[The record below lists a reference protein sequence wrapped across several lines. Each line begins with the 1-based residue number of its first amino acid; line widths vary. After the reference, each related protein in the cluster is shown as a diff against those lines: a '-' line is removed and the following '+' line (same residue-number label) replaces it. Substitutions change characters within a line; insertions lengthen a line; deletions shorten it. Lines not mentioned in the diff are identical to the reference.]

1 MPVGRVRKKKS
12 PPKAGKASLCLD
24 MQIQNFGPI
33 KKASI
38 SLRPLTVFIGPSNTG
53 KSYAAMLVHSIVSS
67 GSTTGLRPYPLIN
80 SRHRIARLEK
90 LLVNIRQALR
100 GLELGKPRECPPSLA
115 AQIGRFCRYS
125 FAEKI
130 QSEIERN
137 FGSPLAKM
145 ARFNARRLFMS
156 LECNGE
162 RIITYGSRGMNL
174 NCIRDP
180 KIRFEVTKSARRGLV
195 HVSQLKDGVLGCVV
209 HRDLVS
215 GPISPGFRDVYER
228 IEQEVL
234 QNAGLALPTTS
245 QYFPAGRTGILQA
258 HRVISSGIIRSA
270 PYGGNGNIEI
280 PRLTGVVSD
289 FVSDIIEMRPQPG
302 QYHEQGKKIEL
313 DVLKGQIRLK
323 PSVGDTAPELVYKH
337 RIGVNLPMR
346 LTSSAISEL
355 APLMLYVKY
364 AGRNNDMLVIE
375 EPEAHLH
382 PRTQR
387 LFARH
392 LVRLVKSGINVTIT
406 THSAIFLEV
415 ISQCL
420 QAYDMTPKDRN
431 DILGDEGLYLGINEV
446 APHLFYHEQNDA
458 AFVKKIPMSTDE
470 GISQEEFIKVDHLLN
485 IDNIRI
491 EEHRIGNAG

>member
-1 MPVGRVRKKKS
+1 MRKKKS
-12 PPKAGKASLCLD
+12 PPIAGRDPLCLD
-24 MQIQNFGPI
+24 MQIRNFGPI

-80 SRHRIARLEK
+80 SRHRIIRLEK
-90 LLVNIRQALR
+90 LLVNIRRVLR
-100 GLELGKPRECPPSLA
+100 GLEPGKPTECPRSLA
-115 AQIGRFCRYS
+115 AQIGRFCRRS

-130 QSEIERN
+130 QNEIERN
-137 FGSPLAKM
+137 FRSPLARM
-145 ARFNARRLFMS
+145 TRFSASRFFMS
-156 LECNGE
+156 LESNGE
-162 RIITYGSRGMNL
+162 RIITYGSKGMNL
-174 NCIRDP
+174 NCIHDP

-195 HVSQLKDGVLGCVV
+195 HVSQLNDAVLRCTV
-209 HRDLVS
+209 HRDLLS
-215 GPISPGFRDVYER
+215 GLISPRFRDVYEK

-234 QNAGLALPTTS
+234 QNAALALPTTS

-270 PYGGNGNIEI
+270 PYGGNGDIEI

-289 FVSDIIEMRPQPG
+289 FVSDIIEMRPQAG
-302 QYHEQGKKIEL
+302 RYHELGKKIEL
-313 DVLKGQIRLK
+313 DVLMGQIHLK
-323 PSVGDTAPELVYKH
+323 PSVGDTAPELIYKH
-337 RIGVNLPMR
+337 RLGVNLPMH

-355 APLMLYVKY
+355 APLMLYLKY
-364 AGRNNDMLVIE
+364 SGRNNDMLVIE

-420 QAYDMTPKDRN
+420 QAHDMTPKDRN
-431 DILGDEGLYLGINEV
+431 DILGDEDLYLGINEV
-446 APHLFYHEQNDA
+446 APHLFYHGQNDA

-491 EEHRIGNAG
+491 EEHRIDNAG